1 MAELLFCLFGWLVWL
16 GFFETGFLCVA
27 LAVLE
32 LFVDQTGLK
41 LRNPPASASRALGL
55 KACGTMPGCTF
66 IFLSRKQNDS
76 KHLAPFVFKPR
87 FHMVQAVTQFITKD
101 SLEFFFF
108 FFLNTYLFYLF
119 IYYI

>member
-55 KACGTMPGCTF
+55 KVRATTPGSE
-66 IFLSRKQNDS
+66 L
-76 KHLAPFVFKPR
+76 
-87 FHMVQAVTQFITKD
+87 
-101 SLEFFFF
+101 
-108 FFLNTYLFYLF
+108 LF
-119 IYYI
+119 IAILYFTHIQKIN